1 MQKII
6 QLLFTAFILTISIA
20 VKAQNN
26 NTQLSYKEGTISVT
40 GYAPSI
46 IKIIYQPKNY
56 LTRELVS
63 NAVIAKPLANK
74 SIILSN
80 NPASLQQGNIKTT
93 INNNKIF
100 IEEKTKLQLSID
112 ENNTTPYSF
121 KFLLDATEKIYGG
134 GERALPLNRR
144 GYAFNLYNNPWYGYE
159 EGADNLNY
167 SVPFFMS
174 NKGYAL
180 FFDNPSKGYAD
191 IGKTNEN
198 IFEIGFT
205 SGEINVYVIF
215 GTDYKEILKKYHA
228 LTGTQPLPPLW
239 ALGNLLSRF
248 GYTSQANINLISS
261 AMKADN
267 IPFDAIIF
275 DLFWFGDS
283 IKNTMGNLDWVNK
296 MKWPNPATMI
306 EGYKKN
312 NIKTILITEPFVV
325 KTSNNFKNALPYF
338 ATDSAGKPFILTD
351 FYFGNAGL
359 LDIFR
364 ADAKQWFWS
373 KHKPQMNIGVEA
385 WWGDLG
391 EPEKHP
397 EQLYH
402 NLKDKGFNR
411 LFAANE
417 VHNLYGHEW
426 TKMLFEYYQKEY
438 PTKRLFSLNRSG
450 FAGTQRYA
458 IFPWTGDVN
467 RTWSGLRAQ
476 LPILLGMSMCGI
488 PYVHADAGGFAGGNG
503 DTELYVRWLQMAA
516 FTPILRPHGTALY
529 DIEPNAFSFP
539 SEAALI
545 EEPFKSY
552 AKQAINLRYSLLP
565 YNYTLAYQQFT
576 QAEPLLKPF
585 FYMHP
590 TDSIACTIEDAY
602 YWGNHIIVAPMLFKN
617 QTKRNIYLPTA
628 HATYYGFNT
637 NFKFNAGPQMAEAGL
652 DKQLLFVPA
661 GSIIPTIIL
670 PNGANTAAYKKGLLN
685 WHYYMNN
692 ADTTVTYTLYEDDG
706 ITNKNIENK
715 KYELIVCSVK
725 EKNNQVTFSLQSKQG
740 SLYNKVTDRPMQL
753 CLFGINKKP
762 NNLLLNNKVLSAKD
776 FSYNENE
783 QKIMI
788 QFKYNND
795 NINTLQISY

>member
-670 PNGANTAAYKKGLLN
+670 PNDANTAAYKKGILN

-715 KYELIVCSVK
+715 KYELIVCSVQ
-725 EKNNQVTFSLQSKQG
+725 EKNNQVTYSLQSKQG

-762 NNLLLNNKVLSAKD
+762 NNLLLNNKVLSTKD
-776 FSYNENE
+776 YSYNENE
-783 QKIMI
+783 QKIMV
-788 QFKYNND
+788 QFKYNNGI
-795 NINTLQISY
+795 INTLQISY

>member
-1 MQKII
+1 MQKNI
-6 QLLFTAFILTISIA
+6 QLLFIAFILTFSIA

-80 NPASLQQGNIKTT
+80 TPLSLQQGNIKTT
-93 INNNKIF
+93 INNNIIY

-121 KFLLDATEKIYGG
+121 KFLLDANEKIYGG

-205 SGEINVYVIF
+205 SGEINVYIIF
-215 GTDYKEILKKYHA
+215 GTDYKDILKKYHF

-248 GYTSQANINLISS
+248 GYTSRENIKFISA
-261 AMKADN
+261 AMRADN

-325 KTSNNFKNALPYF
+325 KRSKNFKNALPYF
-338 ATDSAGKPFILTD
+338 ATDSIGKPFIIND

-364 ADAKQWFWS
+364 ANAKQWFWS
-373 KHKPQMNIGVEA
+373 KHKPQMKIGVEA

-397 EQLYH
+397 QQLYH

-426 TKMLFEYYQKEY
+426 TKMLFEYYKKEY

-552 AKQAINLRYSLLP
+552 AKQAINLRYNLLP

-590 TDSIACTIEDAY
+590 TDSFACTIEDAY
-602 YWGNHIIVAPMLFKN
+602 YWGNHIIVAPILFKN

-628 HATYYGFNT
+628 HATYYSFNT
-637 NFKFNAGPQMAEAGL
+637 NFKFNAGHQMAEAGL

-670 PNGANTAAYKKGLLN
+670 PNGANTAAYKKGILN

-715 KYELIVCSVK
+715 KYELIVCSVQ
-725 EKNNQVTFSLQSKQG
+725 EKNNQVTYSLQSKQG

-783 QKIMI
+783 QKIMV
-788 QFKYNND
+788 QFKYNNAI
-795 NINTLQISY
+795 INTLQISY